1 MKIKTILA
9 IGAHPD
15 DIEIGCA
22 GTLFNQ
28 FEKDCDI
35 YYIISSLGEKCD
47 VKEKNLSHLIT
58 IRKNESEKA
67 AAAIK
72 VKDIFY
78 LKLPDTNIE
87 HSGMAV
93 GSIEKIISLVKPNL
107 ILTHTLQ
114 DHHQDHKNI
123 GYSTISACRRSK
135 SNILHYETPSTA
147 QSFQPVV
154 FSDISG
160 SIEKKI
166 ETLKYF
172 SSQNEKK
179 YLDNEA
185 IIGLARYRGYISGS
199 KYAEAFEVSR
209 WFI

>member
-1 MKIKTILA
+1 MKKKTILA

-22 GTLFNQ
+22 GTLLNH
-28 FEKDCDI
+28 FEKGCDI
-35 YYIISSLGEKCD
+35 YFIISSFGEKCE
-47 VKEKNLSHLIT
+47 VKEKNHSCLIA
-58 IRKNESEKA
+58 IRKEESTKA

-78 LKLPDTNIE
+78 LNLPDTNIE
-87 HSGMAV
+87 HSGLAV
-93 GSIEKIISLVKPNL
+93 GSIEKIISLIKPNL

-114 DHHQDHKNI
+114 DNHQDHKNI

-154 FSDISG
+154 YSDISNY
-160 SIEKKI
+160 IKRKI
-166 ETLKYF
+166 EILKCF
-172 SSQNEKK
+172 SSQNEKM
-179 YLDNEA
+179 YLDNDA
-185 IIGLARYRGYISGS
+185 IIGLARYRGYTSGS